1 MRRIKDESVHGTYI
15 GAKFQLAF
23 NAASKER
30 QQELLDF
37 TYDLLFDLYE
47 NECIY
52 TDELYE
58 ELGLSEDVK
67 TFLRYNA
74 NKALANL
81 GFDPLFPDT
90 VEDVDPIIINGLSG
104 SAANHDFFSKVGNSY
119 FVGKVEAMKPNDYDF
134 EFMNQGK

>member
-1 MRRIKDESVHGTYI
+1 MHGTYI

-23 NAASKER
+23 MEADEER
-30 QQELLDF
+30 QEELRHF

-47 NECIY
+47 NECRY

-58 ELGLSEDVK
+58 ELGVAEDVK
-67 TFLRYNA
+67 VFLRYNA
-74 NKALANL
+74 NKSLANL
-81 GFDPLFPDT
+81 GFDPLFEDT

-119 FVGKVEAMKPNDYDF
+119 FVGAVEAMTSDDYDF
-134 EFMNQGK
+134 SEMSKGK